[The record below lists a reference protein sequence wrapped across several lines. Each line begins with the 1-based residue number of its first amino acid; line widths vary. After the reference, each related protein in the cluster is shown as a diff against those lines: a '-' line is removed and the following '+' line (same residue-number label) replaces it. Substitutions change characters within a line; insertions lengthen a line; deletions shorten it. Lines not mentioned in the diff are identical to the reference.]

1 MRINAYLNPDFL
13 VEQKLKTIYPAGMR
27 RTDCTEI
34 LKALADPNRLRLVSA
49 LATRELSVND
59 LASKLALSQYNV
71 SKHLRVLRHAG
82 IVTVRAEGTSRRYA
96 IAPKLDV
103 RIDENGKIL
112 DFGCCSFDFARL
124 AQ

>member
-1 MRINAYLNPDFL
+1 M
-13 VEQKLKTIYPAGMR
+13 KTFFYDAEVR

-34 LKALADPNRLRLVSA
+34 LKALADPNRLRLVNA
-49 LATRELSVND
+49 LVARELSVND
-59 LASKLALSQYNV
+59 LASRLQISQYNV

-82 IVTVRAEGTSRRYA
+82 IVSVRAEGTARKYA

-103 RIDENGKIL
+103 RVDENGKIL

-124 AQ
+124 AP

>member
-1 MRINAYLNPDFL
+1 
-13 VEQKLKTIYPAGMR
+13 MR

-34 LKALADPNRLRLVSA
+34 LKALADPNRLRLVGA

-59 LASKLALSQYNV
+59 LARKLALSQYNV

-96 IAPKLDV
+96 IAPKLDLRV
-103 RIDENGKIL
+103 DQKGKVL
-112 DFGCCSFDFARL
+112 DFGCCSFDFDRL
-124 AQ
+124 PQ

>member
-1 MRINAYLNPDFL
+1 MRIKAYWKPDFL
-13 VEQKLKTIYPAGMR
+13 VERKWKTFYPARMR

-34 LKALADPNRLRLVSA
+34 LKALADPSRLRLVSA

-59 LASKLALSQYNV
+59 LARKLALSQYNV

-96 IAPKLDV
+96 IAPKLDLRV
-103 RIDENGKIL
+103 DENGKIL
-112 DFGCCSFDFARL
+112 DFGCCSFDFNRL